1 MTHTAI
7 RLVRV
12 VNQFGV
18 TEEVNELLLK
28 STTFNMLMLLRSG
41 SDPVSWL
48 FAKFLHKMALSETR

>member
-28 STTFNMLMLLRSG
+28 SLVTKASTSQ
-41 SDPVSWL
+41 S
-48 FAKFLHKMALSETR
+48 